1 MNLSRLAEIEEL
13 RGSAF
18 DSDIKR
24 ILTSSFNKL
33 NPDDKNKYLNERMN
47 LLRSDYQ
54 TDDEIAELFVFLDKM
69 DRYEDVMTLIVLH
82 SDLME
87 EYFHESQSYCKYN
100 IQYKWDKNI
109 SNFALKDQLLTDLKE
124 ISEDLDKYNKLKIL
138 VIDKI
143 LVNSA

>member
-1 MNLSRLAEIEEL
+1 MNLSRLVEIEEL
-13 RGSAF
+13 KGSVF
-18 DSDIKR
+18 DTDMKR

-33 NPDDKNKYLNERMN
+33 NPDDKNKYLDERMR

-54 TDDEIAELFVFLDKM
+54 TDDEISELFVFLDKM
-69 DRYEDVMTLIVLH
+69 ERYEDVMKLIVLH

-124 ISEDLDKYNKLKIL
+124 ISEDLDKYNKFKIL
-138 VIDKI
+138 VVDKI
-143 LVNSA
+143 LANSA